1 MFCETEREKLLF
13 ELLTEKFPQQHP
25 HLLQL
30 IAWCGINRPER
41 LKEILEEHAKDGDAL
56 IDLES
61 LDIKD
66 LVRASPND
74 ASEASQLCPQTK
86 FSITDEV
93 VEIKLED

>member
-1 MFCETEREKLLF
+1 MFCETEREILLF
-13 ELLTEKFPQQHP
+13 ELLTEKFPKQHP

-41 LKEILEEHAKDGDAL
+41 LTEIMEQHAKDGDAL

-61 LDIKD
+61 LDIKG
-66 LVRASPND
+66 
-74 ASEASQLCPQTK
+74 LCPTPSVR

-93 VEIKLED
+93 AEIKLDD